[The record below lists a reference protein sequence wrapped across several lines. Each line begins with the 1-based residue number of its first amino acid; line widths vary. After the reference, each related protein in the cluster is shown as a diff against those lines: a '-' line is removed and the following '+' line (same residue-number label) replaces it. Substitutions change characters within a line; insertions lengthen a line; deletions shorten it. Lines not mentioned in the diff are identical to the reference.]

1 MMRIE
6 YEYFEWMYQIVLGKG
21 YRKLLSYLYDIPF
34 KFILDMDYNRICDG
48 CDLRYKF
55 GHDTHIPSRVIDLKL
70 GNVECSILEMMVA
83 LSLRMEESILCDP
96 DYGDRTSIWFWEMI
110 KSLGLYHMDDDNFDD
125 QLVCVVIERF
135 MDRNYEPN
143 GRGGLFTVRNA
154 RCDMRDVDIWYQ
166 MCMYVDNILG
176 L

>member
-55 GHDTHIPSRVIDLKL
+55 GHDAHIPSKVIDLKL
-70 GNVECSILEMMVA
+70 GNVECSVLEVMVA
-83 LSLRMEESILCDP
+83 LSIRMEESILCDP

-110 KSLGLYHMDDDNFDD
+110 KSLGLYHMDDDNFDER
-125 QLVCVVIERF
+125 LVCVVIERF
-135 MDRNYEPN
+135 MDRDYEPN

-154 RCDMRDVDIWYQ
+154 CCDMRDVDIWYQ

>member
-6 YEYFEWMYQIVLGKG
+6 EEYFEWMYQIVLGKG

-48 CDLRYKF
+48 SDLRYKF
-55 GHDTHIPSRVIDLKL
+55 GHDTHIHSRVIDLKL
-70 GNVECSILEMMVA
+70 GNVECSILEVMVA
-83 LSLRMEESILCDP
+83 LSIRMEESILCDP

-110 KSLGLYHMDDDNFDD
+110 KSLGLYHMDDDNFDER
-125 QLVCVVIERF
+125 LVCVVIERF
-135 MDRNYEPN
+135 MDRDYEPN

-154 RCDMRDVDIWYQ
+154 CCDMREVDIWYQ

>member
-1 MMRIE
+1 MRIDE
-6 YEYFEWMYQIVLGKG
+6 EYFEWMYQIVLGKG

-48 CDLRYKF
+48 RDLIYKF
-55 GHDTHIPSRVIDLKL
+55 GHDAHIPSRVIDLKL
-70 GNVECSILEMMVA
+70 DNLDCSVLEVMVA
-83 LSLRMEESILCDP
+83 LSIRMEESILCDP
-96 DYGDRTSIWFWEMI
+96 DYGDRTSMWFWEMI
-110 KSLGLYHMDDDNFDD
+110 KSLGLYHMDDNNFDE
-125 QLVCVVIERF
+125 QFVCVVIERF
-135 MDRNYEPN
+135 MNRDYEPN

>member
-55 GHDTHIPSRVIDLKL
+55 GHDAHIPSRVIDLKL
-70 GNVECSILEMMVA
+70 GNVECSVLEVMVA
-83 LSLRMEESILCDP
+83 LSIRMEESILCDP

-110 KSLGLYHMDDDNFDD
+110 KSLGLYHMDDDNFDER
-125 QLVCVVIERF
+125 LVCVVIERF
-135 MDRNYEPN
+135 MDRDYEPN

-154 RCDMRDVDIWYQ
+154 CCDMRDVDIWYQ

>member
-55 GHDTHIPSRVIDLKL
+55 GHDAHIPSRVIDLKL

>member
-55 GHDTHIPSRVIDLKL
+55 GHDAHIPSRVIDLKL
-70 GNVECSILEMMVA
+70 GNVECSVLEMMVA

-135 MDRNYEPN
+135 MNRDYKPN

>member
-6 YEYFEWMYQIVLGKG
+6 DEYFEWMYQMVLGKG
-21 YRKLLSYLYDIPF
+21 YRNLLSYLYDIPF

-70 GNVECSILEMMVA
+70 DNLDCSVLEVMVA
-83 LSLRMEESILCDP
+83 LSIRMEESILCDP

-110 KSLGLYHMDDDNFDD
+110 KSLGLYHMDDDNFDEQFVRD
-125 QLVCVVIERF
+125 VIERF
-135 MDRNYEPN
+135 MDRDYEPN

>member
-6 YEYFEWMYQIVLGKG
+6 YEYFEWMYQIVIGKG

-34 KFILDMDYNRICDG
+34 RFILDMDYNRICDG

-55 GHDTHIPSRVIDLKL
+55 GHDAHIPSRVIDLKL
-70 GNVECSILEMMVA
+70 GNVECSVLEMMVA

-110 KSLGLYHMDDDNFDD
+110 KSLGLYHMDDDNFDER
-125 QLVCVVIERF
+125 LVCVTIERF
-135 MDRNYEPN
+135 MDRDYKPN

>member
-1 MMRIE
+1 MNSPWYYLI
-6 YEYFEWMYQIVLGKG
+6 
-21 YRKLLSYLYDIPF
+21 LLRYLYDIPF

-70 GNVECSILEMMVA
+70 GNVECSILEVMVA
-83 LSLRMEESILCDP
+83 LSIRMEESILCDP

-110 KSLGLYHMDDDNFDD
+110 KSLGLYHMDDDNFDER
-125 QLVCVVIERF
+125 LVCVVIERF
-135 MDRNYEPN
+135 MDRDYKPN

-154 RCDMRDVDIWYQ
+154 CCDMRDVDIWYQ